1 LPVTPAFA
9 VEAVKLRLASG
20 KGRVVES
27 ARRMPKEFFGRRYD
41 RQASLSERGV
51 GRAREDVSH
60 EQPTARNAVDGQE
73 VFQITHP
80 FHPLFGR
87 EFVLIERRNAWGE
100 ERVYFHD
107 DSGRVRRLTAAWTN
121 AVAPDPFERVSAGR
135 SHFRVD
141 HLLHLV
147 ALIARQNEAKG
158 ALKASPRPRKV
169 SSK

>member
-1 LPVTPAFA
+1 MAPPPERASVWHWRRSRTRPAP
-9 VEAVKLRLASG
+9 
-20 KGRVVES
+20 
-27 ARRMPKEFFGRRYD
+27 ARSGRRN
-41 RQASLSERGV
+41 RGTS
-51 GRAREDVSH
+51 GRPGNCLRSRKKVFQSSPSN
-60 EQPTARNAVDGQE
+60 EQPTARDAVDGQE
-73 VFQITHP
+73 VFQVTHP

-158 ALKASPRPRKV
+158 ALRARPRSRKV

>member
-1 LPVTPAFA
+1 MPGARSAFT
-9 VEAVKLRLASG
+9 
-20 KGRVVES
+20 
-27 ARRMPKEFFGRRYD
+27 Y
-41 RQASLSERGV
+41 
-51 GRAREDVSH
+51 
-60 EQPTARNAVDGQE
+60 
-73 VFQITHP
+73 
-80 FHPLFGR
+80 
-87 EFVLIERRNAWGE
+87 
-100 ERVYFHD
+100 D

-158 ALKASPRPRKV
+158 ALKASPRPRNV

>member
-1 LPVTPAFA
+1 RRRR
-9 VEAVKLRLASG
+9 LR
-20 KGRVVES
+20 EH
-27 ARRMPKEFFGRRYD
+27 
-41 RQASLSERGV
+41 SEWPFP
-51 GRAREDVSH
+51 RAPSN
-60 EQPTARNAVDGQE
+60 EQPTARDAVGGQE
-73 VFQITHP
+73 VFQVTHP

-107 DSGRVRRLTAAWTN
+107 DTGRVRRLTAAWTN

-158 ALKASPRPRKV
+158 ALRARPRSRKV